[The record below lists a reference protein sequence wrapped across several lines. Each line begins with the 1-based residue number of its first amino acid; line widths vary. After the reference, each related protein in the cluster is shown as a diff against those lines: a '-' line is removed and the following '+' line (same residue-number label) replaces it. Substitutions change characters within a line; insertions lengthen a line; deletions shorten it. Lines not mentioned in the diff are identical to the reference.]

1 LKLLVETGSV
11 PVIFAMNQCVKCG
24 ATTEG
29 GQFYRFYFGVV
40 VDDPESK
47 PTPKGKP
54 VDPGLLFRAR
64 GSEEVYYCDRCL
76 IQAAAREEKI
86 RSGFF
91 FVLGLFAISV
101 VVFLA
106 LASSPG
112 LWAGL
117 VALML
122 VGALGSAAYQRYR
135 HLHAA
140 LCGSNPAQLR
150 QAVAEDPKIQN
161 MGDEWAIAHRR
172 QALQEEGAELF
183 LTRRDNEFW
192 SQP

>member
-1 LKLLVETGSV
+1 MAVMIGV
-11 PVIFAMNQCVKCG
+11 MNQCARCG
-24 ATTEG
+24 ATTQD
-29 GQFYRFYFGVV
+29 GQFYRFHFGVL
-40 VDDPESK
+40 VDEPESK
-47 PTPKGKP
+47 PTPEGKP
-54 VDPGLLFRAR
+54 VDPGPIFQAR

-76 IQAAAREEKI
+76 IQAAARGEKI

-91 FVLGLFAISV
+91 LLLGLFAMSV
-101 VVFLA
+101 VVLLV

-117 VALML
+117 VALVL
-122 VGALGSAAYQRYR
+122 VGALGCAAFQRYR
-135 HLHAA
+135 HLHSA
-140 LCGSNPAQLR
+140 LCGSSPAQLR
-150 QAVAEDPKIQN
+150 QAVSTNPKIQN

-172 QALQEEGAELF
+172 QALQEEGADLF

>member
-1 LKLLVETGSV
+1 MIGV
-11 PVIFAMNQCVKCG
+11 MNQCAKCG

-47 PTPKGKP
+47 PTPEGKP
-54 VDPGLLFRAR
+54 VDPGPVFQAK

-76 IQAAAREEKI
+76 IRAAAREEKI

-91 FVLGLFAISV
+91 LLLGLFAISV
-101 VVFLA
+101 VVLLA

-117 VALML
+117 VAFL
-122 VGALGSAAYQRYR
+122 VVAALGCGAYQRYR
-135 HLHAA
+135 HLHTA
-140 LCGSNPAQLR
+140 LCRSNPAQLR
-150 QAVAEDPKIQN
+150 QAVGANPKIQN
-161 MGDEWAIAHRR
+161 MGDEWAIALRR
-172 QALQEEGAELF
+172 EALQEEGAELF